1 MQVSEFFPTL
11 FLEEETQPLE
21 SSCHKGDRHS
31 KASSCHIFRLHL
43 SHLLS
48 LLSMPSSCSIVLGYG
63 VAITK
68 SQLIPP
74 LWSLLIGGK
83 LQLGDKGCN
92 QDVEL
97 LSKWNR
103 TEKKQMDV
111 RWDLVREWPL
121 EQMETLHGGG
131 FRVLE
136 DEVQGE
142 KKPRDRLTLATTPVH
157 WFPFWLTAN
166 SRERP
171 SPWSLHTQGTP
182 GRSCWSQVRISS
194 PLATVSI

>member
-1 MQVSEFFPTL
+1 MHESSNFKTKTVSGIPWTPGCKYASRPPLYQNMKYFTFCQ
-11 FLEEETQPLE
+11 EEEENKQISMGATYTRHFEYVYKMCKSLSFFLPFSLRR
-21 SSCHKGDRHS
+21 RHS
-31 KASSCHIFRLHL
+31 PWRAHVTRVTDTRRPPHATSSRLHL

-97 LSKWNR
+97 LSK
-103 TEKKQMDV
+103 
-111 RWDLVREWPL
+111 
-121 EQMETLHGGG
+121 
-131 FRVLE
+131 
-136 DEVQGE
+136 
-142 KKPRDRLTLATTPVH
+142 
-157 WFPFWLTAN
+157 
-166 SRERP
+166 
-171 SPWSLHTQGTP
+171 
-182 GRSCWSQVRISS
+182 
-194 PLATVSI
+194 

>member
-1 MQVSEFFPTL
+1 MHESSNFKTKTVSGVPWTPGCKYASRPPLYQNVKYFTFCQEEEENKQISMGATYTRHFEYVYKMCKSLSFFSTL

-31 KASSCHIFRLHL
+31 KASSCHTFRLHL

-48 LLSMPSSCSIVLGYG
+48 LVSMPSSCSIVLGYG

-97 LSKWNR
+97 LSK
-103 TEKKQMDV
+103 
-111 RWDLVREWPL
+111 
-121 EQMETLHGGG
+121 
-131 FRVLE
+131 
-136 DEVQGE
+136 
-142 KKPRDRLTLATTPVH
+142 
-157 WFPFWLTAN
+157 
-166 SRERP
+166 
-171 SPWSLHTQGTP
+171 
-182 GRSCWSQVRISS
+182 
-194 PLATVSI
+194 